1 MFGTLALVMIVVS
14 QLILQ
19 LDLNTK
25 NHANVLNVLNEK
37 VNKMKSI
44 LVINIV
50 LKNSYIEEND
60 FSNNISFTTNEG
72 LPKTTDSSITVNF
85 IKNIISQNDIEE
97 DSTKERIIEYV
108 KKI

>member
-1 MFGTLALVMIVVS
+1 
-14 QLILQ
+14 
-19 LDLNTK
+19 
-25 NHANVLNVLNEK
+25 
-37 VNKMKSI
+37 MKSI